1 MDGNVYNDRQMKDF
15 RKIFIHPLDILKMGW
30 LNLQFD
36 SFKWHKSTMEFDSIG
51 RYQRNRVRTPISF
64 FIELTDQLA
73 FPSNIY
79 FGFQ

>member
-1 MDGNVYNDRQMKDF
+1 MKDF
-15 RKIFIHPLDILKMGW
+15 RKIFHPRDILKMGW

-51 RYQRNRVRTPISF
+51 RYQRNPVRTPIAS

-73 FPSNIY
+73 FPWNIY
-79 FGFQ
+79 F

>member
-15 RKIFIHPLDILKMGW
+15 RKILIHPLDILKMGW

>member
-15 RKIFIHPLDILKMGW
+15 LTIFIHPLDILKMGW
-30 LNLQFD
+30 LNLKID
-36 SFKWHKSTMEFDSIG
+36 SFKWHKSTMELDSIG

-64 FIELTDQLA
+64 FIELTDQFA

-79 FGFQ
+79 FGFS

>member
-1 MDGNVYNDRQMKDF
+1 MKDF
-15 RKIFIHPLDILKMGW
+15 RKIYPLEILKMGW

-64 FIELTDQLA
+64 LIELIDQLA
-73 FPSNIY
+73 FPCFSFPSNIY